1 MNSAAWYHWQADQL
15 ILTLQIQPRAK
26 HNEIIGPYGD
36 ALKVRLTAPPVD
48 GKANEA
54 LCHWIAEICDVPKNR
69 VTLLSGA
76 TGRRKRLAIDCP
88 RRLPMGVRSQ
98 TG

>member
-1 MNSAAWYHWQADQL
+1 MNPTPWYQWQGERL

-26 HNEIIGPYGD
+26 HNEIVGPHGD

-54 LCHWIAEICDVPKNR
+54 LCEWLAEVCEVAKSR
-69 VTLLSGA
+69 VTILAGLN
-76 TGRRKRLAIDCP
+76 GRRKRLAIDCP
-88 RRLPMGVRSQ
+88 RRLPVGVRSQ
-98 TG
+98 T